1 MAVIEF
7 EYEDEEEVNESP
19 PDKVKAVANG
29 VREKKGPLKRLKE
42 SIFAAGPKEVKES
55 IIKDVV
61 LPSLKDFF
69 ADTLYTIV
77 DVAIYGRGGGRVT
90 RGRKGRGRSSGG
102 VIDYNKESTRK
113 RDRDRDSGRRSTG
126 YSLDNIFF
134 PTREEADQVF
144 DALVEELDDKG
155 EVSVYY
161 FYELAGITAAYTDQ
175 AWGWTSLEGT
185 GYVRNEDG
193 YALALPKPK
202 LLNK

>member
-7 EYEDEEEVNESP
+7 EYEDETEVNESP
-19 PDKVKAVANG
+19 PNKNVKAVATG
-29 VREKKGPLKRLKE
+29 TREKKGLFKRLKE

-55 IIKDVV
+55 IVKDVIV
-61 LPSLKDFF
+61 PSLKDFF
-69 ADTLYTIV
+69 ADTLYTVV
-77 DVAIYGRGGGRVT
+77 DVALYGRGGGRSS
-90 RGRKGRGRSSGG
+90 RGRKGRKSSGG
-102 VIDYNKESTRK
+102 VIDYNKESTR
-113 RDRDRDSGRRSTG
+113 RHDRERDSGRRSTG

-134 PTREEADQVF
+134 PTREEADAVF

-185 GYVRNEDG
+185 GYIRNEDG